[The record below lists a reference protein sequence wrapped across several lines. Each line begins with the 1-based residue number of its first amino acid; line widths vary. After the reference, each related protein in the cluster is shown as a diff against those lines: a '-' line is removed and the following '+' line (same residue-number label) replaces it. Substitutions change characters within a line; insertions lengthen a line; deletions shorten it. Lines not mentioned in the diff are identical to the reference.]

1 MQIIEP
7 KNGDRRMSEI
17 NPETVKT
24 LEQAIQTVDRHLSIE
39 LIDYSTGVINIGM
52 TYNQGTANEWTNK
65 EFLVVNVACDSVA
78 AAFHEVYTAAYDR
91 CI

>member
-39 LIDYSTGVINIGM
+39 LIDYSTGAINIGM

-78 AAFHEVYTAAYDR
+78 AAFHDVYTAAYDR